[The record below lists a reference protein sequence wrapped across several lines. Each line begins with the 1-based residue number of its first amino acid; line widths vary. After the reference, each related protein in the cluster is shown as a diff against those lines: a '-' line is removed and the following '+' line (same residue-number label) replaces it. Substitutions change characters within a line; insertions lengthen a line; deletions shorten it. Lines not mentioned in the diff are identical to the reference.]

1 MGPIVAVAQ
10 PPLAVIVT
18 DCDNVEK
25 MVTEVDRDWERV
37 TVTVLEMDP
46 VGGGVKV
53 LVTLEQPLVETE
65 KEGPAVP
72 ETQVVAEPPVGEA
85 LSHEDGVAH
94 GEGEGEEVTS
104 GFVCD
109 ERAEGE
115 EDAVSPPPPDPV
127 IEAEAQKEP
136 VEQGDKDVE
145 REGLPVPVLDGAL
158 LTLRVD
164 VKMPVGAVVED
175 PPNPEE
181 EEADAEAEKG
191 AEGDLV
197 TLPLPVDVLHL
208 VGEGVADR
216 HMLEEGV
223 CVKESVGVAVTAITD

>member
-18 DCDNVEK
+18 DCENVEK

-37 TVTVLEMDP
+37 TVTVLEIDP

-53 LVTLEQPLVETE
+53 LDTLEQPLVETE
-65 KEGPAVP
+65 IEGAAVP
-72 ETQVVAEPPVGEA
+72 ETPVVAEPPVGEA
-85 LSHEDGVAH
+85 LSHLDGVAH

-109 ERAEGE
+109 ARAEGE
-115 EDAVSPPPPDPV
+115 GDAVSPPPPDPV
-127 IEAEAQKEP
+127 IEAEAQKDT
-136 VEQGDKDVE
+136 VGLGDKDVE

-164 VKMPVGAVVED
+164 VKMPVGAVVAD
-175 PPNPEE
+175 PPDPEE

-197 TLPLPVDVLHL
+197 ALPLPVDVLHL
-208 VGEGVADR
+208 VGEGVADK

-223 CVKESVGVAVTAITD
+223 CVKESMGVAVTAITD